1 MKELVQIEFLDIEEN
16 EEYSKI
22 IEKVIHKFFEE
33 ENLLKTKLYM
43 SIILTRPD

>member
-22 IEKVIHKFFEE
+22 IEKVIHKCFEE
-33 ENLLKTKLYM
+33 ENMLRCEIELETF
-43 SIILTRPD
+43 